1 MDKDKEQIITPGLYL
16 VSTPIGN
23 MDDITLRALTILKK
37 SNIILC
43 EDTRRSGKLLSYF
56 QIKNKLMPYHKF
68 NEKKVSNKIID
79 SIKKNKVISLISD
92 AGTPAI
98 SDPGKILINK
108 CIEENLSIHPI
119 PGPSAVTS
127 AVSVSGFG
135 DQYLFYGF
143 LPKKGNKLESELK
156 NLCNCDY
163 AVTFFIPASKINF
176 YISRFKKYFF
186 NRKIV
191 IAKEMT
197 KIHEKFIRNNVESIK
212 DIPEILKGELTVV
225 LSKKIKEKN
234 IKKEISESVKI
245 EINKM
250 LKKYSHK
257 DVVEFICKKEKE
269 LEKVLKSLCNI
280 DYSIVFFV
288 PASKINF
295 YIDHFK
301 KYFLDRK
308 IVIAKE
314 MTKIHEE
321 FIRDRLELI
330 KRFPESLKGELTI
343 VLSEKIKGK
352 KIKKEISESVKIE
365 IKKMLKKYSHKD
377 VVEFISKKE
386 NLAKKLVYD
395 FCLKLKK

>member
-1 MDKDKEQIITPGLYL
+1 MDKKKEQIITPGLYL

-108 CIEENLSIHPI
+108 CIEENLNIHPI

-163 AVTFFIPASKINF
+163 VVAFFIPASKINF
-176 YISRFKKYFF
+176 YISQFKKYFF

-197 KIHEKFIRNNVESIK
+197 KIHEKFIRDDVELIK

-234 IKKEISESVKI
+234 IKEEISESVKI

-257 DVVEFICKKEKE
+257 DVVEFI
-269 LEKVLKSLCNI
+269 
-280 DYSIVFFV
+280 
-288 PASKINF
+288 
-295 YIDHFK
+295 
-301 KYFLDRK
+301 
-308 IVIAKE
+308 
-314 MTKIHEE
+314 
-321 FIRDRLELI
+321 
-330 KRFPESLKGELTI
+330 
-343 VLSEKIKGK
+343 
-352 KIKKEISESVKIE
+352 
-365 IKKMLKKYSHKD
+365 
-377 VVEFISKKE
+377 SKKE
-386 NLAKKLVYD
+386 NLPKKLIYN